1 MAAKGLWNPVPEPL
15 VTTAETLGAVPLTRL
30 LKKCARC
37 GQYTMN
43 PTVCP
48 KCGESVASAHPPRF
62 SIEDRYGKYR
72 RQMKRA
78 LLAGQKQTNEDNA
91 AD

>member
-1 MAAKGLWNPVPEPL
+1 MSVL

-30 LKKCARC
+30 LKKCPRC

-48 KCGESVASAHPPRF
+48 KCGEHVVGAHPPRF

-78 LLAGQKQTNEDNA
+78 LLTGQKQADDATTA
-91 AD
+91 A